1 MKNLENNQFDINKTT
16 MRELTPYEL
25 SEVAGAGAGGR
36 EDKSLVALTI
46 VIVIGTGGIV
56 YTIATN

>member
-25 SEVAGAGAGGR
+25 SEIAGGGQ
-36 EDKSLVALTI
+36 EDRSVVILTAG
-46 VIVIGTGGIV
+46 IVIGITIS
-56 YTIATN
+56 IATRTD